1 MIINRTFS
9 KTQRRLLDLLATVLL
24 LALSYGI
31 SMILLNVLTVPEHIS
46 TVFLFAVFLISM
58 TTDGY
63 FWGILASAVSLLAI
77 NYAFTFPYLAF
88 DFTSPDNLLS
98 ALIMVTVSLL
108 TSALTT
114 RRKEWQKIKTAS
126 EREMMRANLLRAV
139 SHDLRTP
146 LTTIYGSS
154 SAILENYDT
163 LTEEQK
169 TKMIDGINADA
180 EWLIHMVE
188 NLLSVT
194 KLGDGSLKLVKTS
207 TVLEELIDAVLS
219 KFRKRYPVQPVLLSL
234 PEEMVCIPM
243 DATLIEQVLTN
254 LLENA
259 ILHAEGMTELSVT
272 VYTQNGKAVFEVADN
287 GAGIAKDRLDTLFTG
302 YISKTETSSDT
313 KKRNV
318 GIGLSLCASI
328 IKAHGGEISAE
339 NRASGGALFRF
350 TLDTDEVTDEQ

>member
-1 MIINRTFS
+1 MKMTRTFT
-9 KTQRRLLDLLATVLL
+9 KTQKRLVDLLITVLL
-24 LALSYGI
+24 LALSCGI

-63 FWGILASAVSLLAI
+63 FWGIAASAVSILAI

-88 DFTSPDNLLS
+88 GFTTPENLLS
-98 ALIMVTVSLL
+98 ALIMVTVSIL

-114 RRKEWQKIKTAS
+114 RRKEWLEIKAAGEH
-126 EREMMRANLLRAV
+126 ERMRANLLRAV

-154 SAILENYDT
+154 SAILENYES

-169 TKMIDGINADA
+169 TKMIGGINADA

-194 KLGDGSLKLVKTS
+194 KLGDGSLKLVKTP
-207 TVLEELIDAVLS
+207 TVLEELLDAVLT
-219 KFRKRYPVQPVLLSL
+219 KFKKRYPEQLVLLTL

-259 ILHAEGMTELSVT
+259 VLHAEGMTELSLSVSRE
-272 VYTQNGKAVFEVADN
+272 GRKAVFEVTDN
-287 GAGIAKDRLDTLFTG
+287 GAGIPKDRLETLFSG
-302 YISKTETSSDT
+302 YMIHSESSSDT
-313 KKRNV
+313 KKRNA

-328 IKAHGGEISAE
+328 IKAHGGEICAK
-339 NRASGGALFRF
+339 NREGGGALFRF
-350 TLDTDEVTDEQ
+350 ALEADEVTDEQ